1 MNNYRLFLTA
11 LNSLN
16 RHKLRSLL
24 TTLGIIVGIVSIIS
38 VMSIGHGAKYKVKQ
52 KIEGLGTN
60 FIIVLAGSPK
70 RLMHSRGGGGNLTI
84 TPTDLNAIVEECDG
98 IAQASPGVQRPF
110 KIVYE
115 GSNWQCLVGGVDAN
129 YLQIRKW
136 NLTKGYFFTE
146 HDVKTG
152 KRVAIIGKTVKKELF
167 GKTNPIG
174 KTIRIKNIPF
184 TVTGILEERGK
195 MPNGMD
201 EDDLIIMPYTTA
213 QKGLMGIHNGN
224 FGAVIISAKEKE
236 KMNQTANEIEAILR
250 QQHKLAPQDENDFTV
265 FTQDDITQ
273 ASDAATQVLNI
284 LLFIIASISL
294 IVGGI
299 GIMNI
304 MLVTVAERT
313 KEIGIRMALGATTQS
328 ILVQFILEAI
338 VICLMGGIV
347 GAIIGILISEFI
359 GIILGWPIFISIKS
373 IAISLFS
380 CVIIGLFFGFYP
392 AKKAAGLNPV
402 EALVEK

>member
-11 LNSLN
+11 LTSLN

-60 FIIVLAGSPK
+60 FIIVLGGSPK
-70 RLMHSRGGGGNLTI
+70 RLMHSRGGAGNLTI
-84 TPTDLNAIVEECDG
+84 TPSDLNAILEECDG
-98 IAQASPGVQRPF
+98 ITHASPGVQRSF

-115 GSNWQCLVGGVDAN
+115 GNNWQCLVGGADAN

-167 GKTNPIG
+167 GKINPIN

-184 TVTGILEERGK
+184 TVIGVLEERGK

-213 QKGLMGIHNGN
+213 QKSLMGIHNGN
-224 FGAVIISAKEKE
+224 FTAIIISAKKKE
-236 KMNQTANEIEAILR
+236 IMNQTANEIEAILR
-250 QQHKLAPQDENDFTV
+250 QQHKLTPQDENDFTV

-313 KEIGIRMALGATTQS
+313 KEIGIRMALGATTQN
-328 ILVQFILEAI
+328 ILIQFILEAI
-338 VICLMGGIV
+338 VICIMGGVV
-347 GAIIGILISEFI
+347 GVIIGVLISEFI

-373 IAISLFS
+373 IIISLIS
-380 CVIIGLFFGFYP
+380 CIVIGLFFGFYP
-392 AKKAAGLNPV
+392 AKKASGLNPV
-402 EALVEK
+402 EALIEK